1 MKQSTKEWIQYGSAL
16 AMLGSAIV
24 LVIANFILEHLIHS
38 SVLAYVGESVAFCAA
53 VYGLAL
59 YGRNEIRKA
68 AADIRKELKSEI

>member
-1 MKQSTKEWIQYGSAL
+1 MKSNTKEWIQYGSAV
-16 AMLGSAIV
+16 AMLASAIV

-38 SVLAYVGESVAFCAA
+38 SVLAYVGESIAFVAA

-68 AADIRKELKSEI
+68 ADEIRREMKGE